1 MDPLT
6 CGSDR
11 LIPCSSRALSG
22 SYSGLVRHYLGD
34 RAAAAASVLIV
45 ADGLAS
51 CAGGL
56 LAFKSAAAPL
66 LVPLMRRAIP
76 AIPAAAAA
84 QYALVGVAG
93 GVLALRMYSPCNPMY

>member
-1 MDPLT
+1 M
-6 CGSDR
+6 
-11 LIPCSSRALSG
+11 
-22 SYSGLVRHYLGD
+22 RHYLGD
-34 RAAAAASVLIV
+34 RAAAAASVLIF

-84 QYALVGVAG
+84 QYVLVGIAG